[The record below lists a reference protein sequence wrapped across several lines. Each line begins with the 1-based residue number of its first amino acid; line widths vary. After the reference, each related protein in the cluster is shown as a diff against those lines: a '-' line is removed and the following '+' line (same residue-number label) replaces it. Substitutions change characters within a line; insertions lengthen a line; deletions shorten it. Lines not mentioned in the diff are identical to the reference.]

1 MNKKIRGGLL
11 LIIGMLFVVLGI
23 AAVYFLTRQVGLVG
37 GITAKPTPVN
47 ESSSKAVV
55 LTHDMKLGDVIKLED
70 LQEITV
76 PTNIL
81 PRDPVINPADVVGKF
96 IKMDLIQGEI
106 LLSHHVADPTNVNQ
120 DLAFVLSEEH
130 VMMAI
135 AIDDTM
141 TYESIVKRGD
151 IVDILVSVIEVVPP
165 QANTTDQTGTTTVY
179 SGTPVDEGT
188 NEPLERLFTFDA
200 FQKTNITALVLEV
213 IPDESKN
220 SSTGVLSN
228 SSQNA
233 APPEQTRIKAYLL
246 ALKPQDALVL
256 KHLKDIGGVFDFVL
270 RNPTSTQTFELTPVT
285 EEYIIELFGLQIL
298 K

>member
-11 LIIGMLFVVLGI
+11 LIIGILFVILGI
-23 AAVYFLTRQVGLVG
+23 AAVYFLTRQIGLVG
-37 GITAKPTPVN
+37 GISAKPTPAN

-70 LQEITV
+70 LQEVTV
-76 PTNIL
+76 PTSIL

-106 LLSHHVADPTNVNQ
+106 LLSHHIADPTNVNQ

-135 AIDDTM
+135 AVGDTM

-151 IVDILVSVIEVVPP
+151 IVDILVSVIEEVPP
-165 QANTTDQTGTTTVY
+165 QTNTTEQEGATYVY
-179 SGTPVDEGT
+179 SGNPVVEGNPET
-188 NEPLERLFTFDA
+188 LERLFTFDA
-200 FQKTNITALVLEV
+200 FQKTNITALILEV
-213 IPDESKN
+213 IPDKNQN
-220 SSTGVLSN
+220 SSSGVLSN
-228 SSQNA
+228 SNQNTV
-233 APPEQTRIKAYLL
+233 PREQTRINAYLL

-270 RNPTSTQTFELTPVT
+270 RNPTSTQSFELTPVT
-285 EEYIIELFGLQIL
+285 QEYIIELFGLQIL
-298 K
+298 R